1 MLGELPAQ
9 GRKMMERMSPFKRLG
24 TVADVGDS
32 VALLASESARWIS
45 GQAVLQ
51 THCSSQCS
59 PGLEKGVIMYAWFL
73 FTEQSTPHPIEVE
86 Q

>member
-1 MLGELPAQ
+1 MRYQIDRSFGPLLEVLP
-9 GRKMMERMSPFKRLG
+9 
-24 TVADVGDS
+24 
-32 VALLASESARWIS
+32 
-45 GQAVLQ
+45 VLQ